1 MIVWGGVNQSER
13 LQDGG
18 RFNPATNTW
27 TALPTSEVVAGRAGA
42 AAVWSGSEM
51 MVWGGNGLADGAS
64 FNPATN
70 VWTPLVAASG
80 PGGRSG
86 LSAVWTG
93 MEMIVWGGVRRTPGN
108 LV

>member
-1 MIVWGGVNQSER
+1 
-13 LQDGG
+13 
-18 RFNPATNTW
+18 
-27 TALPTSEVVAGRAGA
+27 
-42 AAVWSGSEM
+42 M

-93 MEMIVWGGVRRTPGN
+93 TEMIVWGGIRSTPGIVYLGDGGRYGARWMWAHSRLDWDGDDRLGWSQLGN
-108 LV
+108 E